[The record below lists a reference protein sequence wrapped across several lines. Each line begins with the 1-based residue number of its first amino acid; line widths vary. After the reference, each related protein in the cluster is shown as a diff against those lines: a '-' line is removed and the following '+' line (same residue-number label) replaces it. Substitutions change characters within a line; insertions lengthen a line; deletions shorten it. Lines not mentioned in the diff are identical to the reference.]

1 MRADAR
7 RNYELLLA
15 VAAEAVAEHGAD
27 ASLEQIARTAGV
39 GSGTVRRHFPT
50 RHALL
55 EAVFRERIDALC
67 ARAGE
72 LAGEPD
78 PRAALVEFL
87 VEITRAAATIRG
99 LAEALNRG
107 RTESVYCASDQ
118 LAEAGEPLVRRAAE
132 AGVLA
137 PDVTFADLSTLATGI
152 ALATE
157 NDPDPGTTATRLL
170 SLAMT
175 GFTVTP
181 QEPKRTPARL
191 HERPVGH

>member
-67 ARAGE
+67 AHAGE
-72 LAGEPD
+72 LARRPD
-78 PRAALVEFL
+78 PRAALVDFL
-87 VEITRAAATIRG
+87 IAITRAAATIRG

-107 RTESVYCASDQ
+107 RTEGVYCASDQ

-137 PDVTFADLSTLATGI
+137 PGITFADLSTLVTGI

-157 NDPDPGTTATRLL
+157 NDRDPGTTATRLL

-181 QEPKRTPARL
+181 QEPHTTQATFGTRA
-191 HERPVGH
+191 

>member
-72 LAGEPD
+72 LVGNPD
-78 PRAALVEFL
+78 PGAALVEFL
-87 VEITRAAATIRG
+87 IEMTRAAATIRG

-107 RTESVYCASDQ
+107 RVESAYCASDQ
-118 LAEAGEPLVRRAAE
+118 LSEAGEPLVRRAAE

-137 PDVTFADLSTLATGI
+137 PDVTFGDLSTLVTGI

-157 NDPDPGTTATRLL
+157 NDRDPGTTATRLL

-181 QEPKRTPARL
+181 QEPAQHSPLPNSGA
-191 HERPVGH
+191 

>member
-67 ARAGE
+67 ARTGE

-87 VEITRAAATIRG
+87 IEITRAAATIRG

-137 PDVTFADLSTLATGI
+137 PDITFADLSTLVTGI

-181 QEPKRTPARL
+181 Q
-191 HERPVGH
+191 